1 LNVSLLKLARAEG
14 TRISLGT
21 DAHHPWQLEFIQ
33 LGLAAAM
40 CAKIPADRIVNF
52 MTVQTLRNWVAG
64 VRDGSRKR

>member
-1 LNVSLLKLARAEG
+1 MGLLKLARAEG

-21 DAHHPWQLEFIQ
+21 DPHHPWQLEFIH

-40 CAKIPADRIVNF
+40 RAKIAADRIVNF
-52 MTVQTLRNWVAG
+52 MTAQALRNWVAG